1 MFQCVHCTKKFA
13 CQRNLNY
20 HIQNTVCE
28 RRIIKCP
35 LCKKNFKT
43 KNSLIYHQNHS
54 VCKKTTPVATD
65 ESTVSKE
72 AVNNELR
79 NRPNELV
86 DKDDNSILDSQEKNE
101 IDTLN
106 LGYIYLIELAT
117 HDATRLFK
125 VGRTS
130 RPFIARYLE
139 YKCGSPKI
147 ILIIEMM
154 EHANYET
161 IILSRFKEQFVQ
173 NPTGHEYFTG
183 NPQLMKKTIYEI
195 CLQEPNRS
203 HEKFGQTGG
212 SKELLINN
220 HAKYE

>member
-1 MFQCVHCTKKFA
+1 
-13 CQRNLNY
+13 
-20 HIQNTVCE
+20 
-28 RRIIKCP
+28 
-35 LCKKNFKT
+35 LCKKIFKT

-65 ESTVSKE
+65 ESTTRIE
-72 AVNNELR
+72 AVNHELR
-79 NRPNELV
+79 NRPDELG
-86 DKDDNSILDSQEKNE
+86 DKDDNPILDSQKKSE

-125 VGRTS
+125 IGHTS

-147 ILIIEMM
+147 ILIIEMI

-161 IILSRFKEQFVQ
+161 IILSRFREQFVQ
-173 NPTGHEYFTG
+173 NPTGREYFTG
-183 NPQLMKKTIYEI
+183 NPQLMKKAIYEV
-195 CLQEPNRS
+195 CLQEQNRS
-203 HEKFGQTGG
+203 LEKFGQNGG
-212 SKELLINN
+212 SDGLPRPQDEPPTKSDKLLIHKN
-220 HAKYE
+220 HTKYE